1 MVLSFDFTENATRGQ
16 IFDALFSAMDE
27 AQHKRFYEIIE
38 RAEVPEKHHHDIG
51 EINKTIDAL
60 DAPDQVKNDLR
71 SVYAILAAAEAKV
84 HGCDVSQTHFHEV
97 GKAGGIRNALAICAE
112 FYVLAP
118 EEVVATPIQPGEG
131 EIECAHGVLSLPAPA
146 NLIRG
151 FPFAIDNLGGVLAQG
166 TMMIHLGIPQVGKGL
181 LLQGKQRF
189 GRRGFTCGNAFQDLL
204 YSIGFHAPLRS
215 NGNIG
220 TGIIFPLI
228 HYSIAT
234 HCCSTA

>member
-16 IFDALFSAMDE
+16 IFDTLFNAMDE

-118 EEVVATPIQPGEG
+118 EE

-146 NLIRG
+146 TAAILEGMPLAEPRMGGERCTPTSAALIKH
-151 FPFAIDNLGGVLAQG
+151 FVKSF
-166 TMMIHLGIPQVGKGL
+166 KE
-181 LLQGKQRF
+181 
-189 GRRGFTCGNAFQDLL
+189 
-204 YSIGFHAPLRS
+204 
-215 NGNIG
+215 
-220 TGIIFPLI
+220 
-228 HYSIAT
+228 
-234 HCCSTA
+234 

>member
-16 IFDALFSAMDE
+16 IFDTLFNAMDE

-118 EEVVATPIQPGEG
+118 EEVVANPTQPRGAQTR
-131 EIECAHGVLSLPAPA
+131 AHPWCPSAARSRNCRYP
-146 NLIRG
+146 RG
-151 FPFAIDNLGGVLAQG
+151 YAA
-166 TMMIHLGIPQVGKGL
+166 
-181 LLQGKQRF
+181 R
-189 GRRGFTCGNAFQDLL
+189 
-204 YSIGFHAPLRS
+204 
-215 NGNIG
+215 
-220 TGIIFPLI
+220 
-228 HYSIAT
+228 
-234 HCCSTA
+234 

>member
-16 IFDALFSAMDE
+16 IFDTLFNAMDE

-38 RAEVPEKHHHDIG
+38 RAEVR

-131 EIECAHGVLSLPAPA
+131 EIECAHGVLWLPAPA
-146 NLIRG
+146 TAAILEGMPLAEPRMGGERCTPTSAALIKH
-151 FPFAIDNLGGVLAQG
+151 FVKSF
-166 TMMIHLGIPQVGKGL
+166 KE
-181 LLQGKQRF
+181 
-189 GRRGFTCGNAFQDLL
+189 
-204 YSIGFHAPLRS
+204 
-215 NGNIG
+215 
-220 TGIIFPLI
+220 
-228 HYSIAT
+228 
-234 HCCSTA
+234 

>member
-16 IFDALFSAMDE
+16 IFDTLFNAMDE

-97 GKAGGIRNALAICAE
+97 GRHPQRVGYLRRILCAC
-112 FYVLAP
+112 P
-118 EEVVATPIQPGEG
+118 
-131 EIECAHGVLSLPAPA
+131 
-146 NLIRG
+146 
-151 FPFAIDNLGGVLAQG
+151 
-166 TMMIHLGIPQVGKGL
+166 
-181 LLQGKQRF
+181 
-189 GRRGFTCGNAFQDLL
+189 
-204 YSIGFHAPLRS
+204 
-215 NGNIG
+215 
-220 TGIIFPLI
+220 
-228 HYSIAT
+228 
-234 HCCSTA
+234 

>member
-16 IFDALFSAMDE
+16 IFDTLFNAMDE

-97 GKAGGIRNALAICAE
+97 GKAGGIRNALWLPPFSPAKAKSNALMVC
-112 FYVLAP
+112 FRCPLP
-118 EEVVATPIQPGEG
+118 QLP
-131 EIECAHGVLSLPAPA
+131 LS
-146 NLIRG
+146 
-151 FPFAIDNLGGVLAQG
+151 
-166 TMMIHLGIPQVGKGL
+166 
-181 LLQGKQRF
+181 
-189 GRRGFTCGNAFQDLL
+189 
-204 YSIGFHAPLRS
+204 
-215 NGNIG
+215 
-220 TGIIFPLI
+220 
-228 HYSIAT
+228 
-234 HCCSTA
+234 

>member
-16 IFDALFSAMDE
+16 IFDTLFNAMDE

-118 EEVVATPIQPGEG
+118 EEVVATPHSARRRRNRMRSW
-131 EIECAHGVLSLPAPA
+131 CAFAARSRNCRYP
-146 NLIRG
+146 RG
-151 FPFAIDNLGGVLAQG
+151 YAA
-166 TMMIHLGIPQVGKGL
+166 
-181 LLQGKQRF
+181 R
-189 GRRGFTCGNAFQDLL
+189 
-204 YSIGFHAPLRS
+204 
-215 NGNIG
+215 
-220 TGIIFPLI
+220 
-228 HYSIAT
+228 
-234 HCCSTA
+234 

>member
-16 IFDALFSAMDE
+16 IFDTLFNAMDE

-51 EINKTIDAL
+51 EINETIDAL
-60 DAPDQVKNDLR
+60 DAPEQVKSDLR

-97 GKAGGIRNALAICAE
+97 GNAGGIRNALAICAE
-112 FYVLAP
+112 FYALAP

-146 NLIRG
+146 TAAILEGMPLAEPRMGGERCTPTSAALIKH
-151 FPFAIDNLGGVLAQG
+151 FVKNF
-166 TMMIHLGIPQVGKGL
+166 KE
-181 LLQGKQRF
+181 
-189 GRRGFTCGNAFQDLL
+189 
-204 YSIGFHAPLRS
+204 
-215 NGNIG
+215 
-220 TGIIFPLI
+220 
-228 HYSIAT
+228 
-234 HCCSTA
+234 

>member
-16 IFDALFSAMDE
+16 IFDTLFNAMDE
-27 AQHKRFYEIIE
+27 AQHKRFYE
-38 RAEVPEKHHHDIG
+38 
-51 EINKTIDAL
+51 TIDAL

-146 NLIRG
+146 TAAILEGMPLAEPRMGGERCTPTSAALIKH
-151 FPFAIDNLGGVLAQG
+151 FVKSF
-166 TMMIHLGIPQVGKGL
+166 KE
-181 LLQGKQRF
+181 
-189 GRRGFTCGNAFQDLL
+189 
-204 YSIGFHAPLRS
+204 
-215 NGNIG
+215 
-220 TGIIFPLI
+220 
-228 HYSIAT
+228 
-234 HCCSTA
+234 

>member
-16 IFDALFSAMDE
+16 IFDTLFNAMDE

-97 GKAGGIRNALAICAE
+97 GRAASATRWLSAPNSMCLPLKRLWLPPFSPAKAKSNALMVC
-112 FYVLAP
+112 FRCPLP
-118 EEVVATPIQPGEG
+118 QLP
-131 EIECAHGVLSLPAPA
+131 LS
-146 NLIRG
+146 
-151 FPFAIDNLGGVLAQG
+151 
-166 TMMIHLGIPQVGKGL
+166 
-181 LLQGKQRF
+181 
-189 GRRGFTCGNAFQDLL
+189 
-204 YSIGFHAPLRS
+204 
-215 NGNIG
+215 
-220 TGIIFPLI
+220 
-228 HYSIAT
+228 
-234 HCCSTA
+234 